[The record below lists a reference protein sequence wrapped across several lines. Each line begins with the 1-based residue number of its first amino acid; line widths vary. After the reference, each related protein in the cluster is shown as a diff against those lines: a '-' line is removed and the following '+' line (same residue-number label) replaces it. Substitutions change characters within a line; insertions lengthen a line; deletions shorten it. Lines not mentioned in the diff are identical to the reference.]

1 MNQFK
6 SQIAVID
13 DDVAVCDSLD
23 LLFETRNWPVK
34 TFSSAEQFLEEGRPE
49 LYSCLIVDVRM
60 SGMSGLALFAHLR
73 DDFAYVPP
81 LIFLTGHGDVPMA
94 VNAVKE
100 GAADFLEKPCD
111 HHKLLAKVEACL
123 ARDAE
128 VRASRTHQDSVLTR
142 LEELTPRERQ
152 VLREILA
159 GKLNKQ
165 VADRLDISIKT
176 VEVHRAR
183 IFTKM
188 RVHSAMELAAML
200 KDIPLESW
208 CPQS

>member
-1 MNQFK
+1 MK
-6 SQIAVID
+6 STHHPIAVID

-34 TFSSAEQFLEEGRPE
+34 TFASAEAFLEEGNPGS
-49 LYSCLIVDVRM
+49 YACLIVDVRM
-60 SGMSGLALFAHLR
+60 AGMSGLELFGRLKE
-73 DDFAYVPP
+73 DYAYVPP

-94 VNAVKE
+94 VSAVKD

-111 HHKLLAKVEACL
+111 HHQLLAKVEVCL
-123 ARDAE
+123 ERDREARM
-128 VRASRTHQDSVLTR
+128 SRTHQDSVMSR

-208 CPQS
+208 CPNA

>member
-1 MNQFK
+1 MNP
-6 SQIAVID
+6 SPRIAVID

-23 LLFETRNWPVK
+23 LLFETRQWPVR
-34 TFSSAEQFLEEGRPE
+34 TFASAEAFLADARLDDFG
-49 LYSCLIVDVRM
+49 CLIVDVRM
-60 SGMSGLALFAHLR
+60 AGMSGLELFARLKEEHG
-73 DDFAYVPP
+73 YVPP
-81 LIFLTGHGDVPMA
+81 VIFLTGHGDVPMA

-100 GAADFLEKPCD
+100 GASDFLEKPFD
-111 HHKLLAKVEACL
+111 HHQLLAKVEACL
-123 ARDAE
+123 ARDAA
-128 VRASRTHQDSVLTR
+128 VRTSRSQQDSVLSR

-200 KDIPLESW
+200 KDIPLETW
-208 CPQS
+208 CPSA